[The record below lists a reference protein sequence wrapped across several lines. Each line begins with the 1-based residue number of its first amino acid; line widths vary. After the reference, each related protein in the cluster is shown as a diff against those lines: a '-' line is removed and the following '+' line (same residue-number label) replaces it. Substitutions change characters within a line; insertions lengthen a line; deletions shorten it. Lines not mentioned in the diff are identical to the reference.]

1 MKLNRIGYA
10 KYLGLLLL
18 AVMACIGCDDTT
30 GTLGVGM
37 LPESDGL
44 STHTAIFNVKT
55 RSFIADSVFAKTS
68 TGYVGRY
75 TDPEFGY
82 YEASFLT
89 ELNCTDNF
97 KFPEVYQYDPVTQ
110 TATGELAG
118 DSVVG
123 VNLVVYYSTWFGDS
137 LNACRMS
144 VYELDKRL
152 DKNRYTN
159 IRPEDYYDRFD
170 SKSLLGRKAYSAYD
184 TSVPDSV
191 RSGDDYYPSIIFPLD
206 KKTFGEDR
214 LLKVCRQHPEYFK
227 NADTFID
234 KVFKGVYIKSD
245 YGDGTILY
253 IDRVDLQLQFRLH
266 VLNDSTG
273 VALKCQD
280 GTDSLYYGTRTF
292 FASTKEVIQAN
303 QFLNSDQIRK
313 KAAETEH
320 TYIKSPAGIFTE
332 ATLPYDEIYQNLTND
347 TLNAVKLTF
356 TNYNQVSKYEFSM
369 SAPEQVLL
377 IRKQDLKKFFEE
389 NQLADNV
396 TSYTATHNS
405 VGANQYTFS
414 NIARLATTCINEK
427 QAAKQKAKEAAGA
440 AWNEALWEK
449 QWQEDDATKDW
460 DKVLL
465 IPVNVVTDSSQSYGG
480 SNIIGIQ
487 NDLKPGYAKLRG
499 GETGDLL
506 QIEVTYTRFND

>member
-1 MKLNRIGYA
+1 
-10 KYLGLLLL
+10 
-18 AVMACIGCDDTT
+18 
-30 GTLGVGM
+30 
-37 LPESDGL
+37 
-44 STHTAIFNVKT
+44 
-55 RSFIADSVFAKTS
+55 
-68 TGYVGRY
+68 
-75 TDPEFGY
+75 
-82 YEASFLT
+82 
-89 ELNCTDNF
+89 
-97 KFPEVYQYDPVTQ
+97 
-110 TATGELAG
+110 
-118 DSVVG
+118 
-123 VNLVVYYSTWFGDS
+123 
-137 LNACRMS
+137 
-144 VYELDKRL
+144 
-152 DKNRYTN
+152 
-159 IRPEDYYDRFD
+159 
-170 SKSLLGRKAYSAYD
+170 
-184 TSVPDSV
+184 
-191 RSGDDYYPSIIFPLD
+191 
-206 KKTFGEDR
+206 
-214 LLKVCRQHPEYFK
+214 
-227 NADTFID
+227 
-234 KVFKGVYIKSD
+234 
-245 YGDGTILY
+245 
-253 IDRVDLQLQFRLH
+253 
-266 VLNDSTG
+266 
-273 VALKCQD
+273 
-280 GTDSLYYGTRTF
+280 
-292 FASTKEVIQAN
+292 
-303 QFLNSDQIRK
+303 
-313 KAAETEH
+313 

-427 QAAKQKAKEAAGA
+427 QAAKQKAKETAGA

-465 IPVNVVTDSSQSYGG
+465 IPVNVVTDSSQSYGS